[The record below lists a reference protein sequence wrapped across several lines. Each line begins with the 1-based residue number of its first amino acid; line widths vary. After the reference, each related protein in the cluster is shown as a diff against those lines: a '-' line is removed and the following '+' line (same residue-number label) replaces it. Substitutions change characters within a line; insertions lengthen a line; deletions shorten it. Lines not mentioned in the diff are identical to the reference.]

1 GLKNA
6 SPKALLPLMQASDP
20 DSGLTTEQLKSHLQK
35 YRINHERSRRE
46 FQELCH
52 REVKGNRKR
61 RRREERADSAYIFP
75 PHGVKQRNDSS
86 KNETDS
92 DSNDGEN
99 GDGNPNAEDQRL
111 DPFVCNHK
119 STHAAATISAQSYP
133 VGFRPVQ
140 QTPNQVP
147 APMPELTDAQW
158 RSFCLLMSTTPPSFD
173 GNVGDLSIQVPHE
186 APPAQARVQQDV
198 QTQMHEAMQ
207 AQMNFHRQMLTRK
220 VELSHNLA
228 GMANV
233 NASGCLAN
241 IGSYNFNALG
251 QGFERAWAT
260 FQQPLAT
267 HTPQQMTQYE
277 AIQTPSQPVLQES
290 FDACIQSSSMPTL
303 ISTTQSPEAKAEDV
317 GDDLNRWDP
326 FNLDLD
332 GDDLFDFL
340 RA

>member
-1 GLKNA
+1 MNQERSPSPTSNDVPPAMEKPQRAKCPHKNRKRPTKRFLWQEDLHLRFVAAIFDLGLKNA
-6 SPKALLPLMQASDP
+6 SPKAVLPLMQASDP
-20 DSGLTTEQLKSHLQK
+20 DLGLTTEQLKSHLQK

-52 REVKGNRKR
+52 REVKRNRKR

-75 PHGVKQRNDSS
+75 PRGVKQRNDSS

-111 DPFVCNHK
+111 DPH
-119 STHAAATISAQSYP
+119 STGISP
-133 VGFRPVQ
+133 FRSH
-140 QTPNQVP
+140 
-147 APMPELTDAQW
+147 MRR
-158 RSFCLLMSTTPPSFD
+158 RSHPL
-173 GNVGDLSIQVPHE
+173 
-186 APPAQARVQQDV
+186 AQARVQEDV
-198 QTQMHEAMQ
+198 QTRMHEAMQ

-260 FQQPLAT
+260 FQQPPAT
-267 HTPQQMTQYE
+267 HTPQQVTQYE
-277 AIQTPSQPVLQES
+277 AIQTHSPPVLQES
-290 FDACIQSSSMPTL
+290 FDAGIPRSSMPSL
-303 ISTTQSPEAKAEDV
+303 ISTTPSPDAKADDV
-317 GDDLNRWDP
+317 GDDLSRWDP
-326 FNLDLD
+326 FNVDLD